1 MKQLDRMNYLKYADE
16 IINMMFNCDDLN
28 SDEYFFNRCNKIG
41 KEIVT
46 ISGSGKAL
54 FIVMDILID
63 KLSNEYSN
71 DYLGALR
78 IVEVAFNGNSI
89 EWQM

>member
-1 MKQLDRMNYLKYADE
+1 MINYRKYSDE
-16 IINMMFNCDDLN
+16 IINMMFNSGNLN

-41 KEIVT
+41 KEIVK
-46 ISGSGKAL
+46 ISGNGKAL
-54 FIVMDILID
+54 FTVMNILVD

-71 DYLGALR
+71 EYLGALR
-78 IVEVAFNGNSI
+78 IVEVAFNECSI